1 MYVIYLNG
9 DVFAEIG
16 AKSAPH
22 ALRKVRRALPNSW
35 NYTLQGRGERVKMIS
50 SCGANYTARKVG

>member
-9 DVFAEIG
+9 ELFAEIG

-22 ALRKVRRALPNSW
+22 ALRKIRRVMPNSW
-35 NYTLQGRGERVKMIS
+35 NYTLHGKGERVKMTS

>member
-9 DVFAEIG
+9 ELFADVS
-16 AKSAPH
+16 AKSAHH